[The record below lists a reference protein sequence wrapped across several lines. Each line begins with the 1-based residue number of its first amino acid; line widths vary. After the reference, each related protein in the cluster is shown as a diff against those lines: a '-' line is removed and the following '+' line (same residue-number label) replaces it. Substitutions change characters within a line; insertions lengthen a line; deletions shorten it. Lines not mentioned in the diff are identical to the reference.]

1 MLMELGTRFFM
12 VFSTLFI
19 IVDPIGIIPMFL
31 ALTRE
36 QSDEGLKRIITRAC
50 FVGAGALILFSL
62 FGNSLFALL
71 GLNLDAFRVGGGL
84 LLLLTALDAI
94 RGQRN
99 SCRCSKSERAAGADG
114 HDLSIVPI
122 AIPMLAGPGAM
133 TSVMVFSTDHA
144 QDHTLQFIIMA
155 FAIVLVFAVSYLVL
169 RSSNL
174 WRRILGDS
182 GISAIQRIMGLF
194 LVALS
199 LQLIAEGAVRLVN
212 QLMSDQ

>member
-1 MLMELGTRFFM
+1 MLAEIATRFFM
-12 VFSTLFI
+12 VLTTLFV

-31 ALTRE
+31 GLTRD
-36 QSDEGLKRIITRAC
+36 QSTQVLRWTIAKAC
-50 FVGAGALILFSL
+50 LVGAGTLILFSL
-62 FGNSLFALL
+62 FGNSLFAFL

-84 LLLLTALDAI
+84 LLLLTALDAM

-99 SCRCSKSERAAGADG
+99 SCRCSQSEMAAGANG

-144 QDHTLQFIIMA
+144 DGHLLQFAIMTLAIIVTFLA
-155 FAIVLVFAVSYLVL
+155 SYWIL
-169 RSSNL
+169 RSSSL
-174 WRRILGDS
+174 WRKLLGDS
-182 GISAIQRIMGLF
+182 GISAVQRIMGLI

-199 LQLIAEGAVRLVN
+199 LQLIAEGAVKLVRH
-212 QLMSDQ
+212 MMME